1 MSADIPSAQ
10 AWFCSS
16 RWPSGLSCC
25 ASREQGDVARCRV
38 SLRPITW
45 QGLWRRTRLSILILL
60 SQLTYK
66 IELIYIHGV
75 LNEGCFGDPL
85 CLTADPCLRHYRLR
99 NLPTFRLFPSNFCR
113 DTWILP
119 HLHVR
124 QVLGKAL
131 DEWLMHVLRHLR
143 KQKLHAFGAF
153 SEAWNSWRGGF
164 IEIVFK
170 ICHVWWFVKLLIL
183 SLLERV
189 GCGLSLQLQ
198 LLQFYLQGLL
208 FLSFLYITYW
218 LLISYKV
225 LKKGVVRYSPY
236 L

>member
-1 MSADIPSAQ
+1 MRKAH
-10 AWFCSS
+10 FELFNFELLL
-16 RWPSGLSCC
+16 SGK
-25 ASREQGDVARCRV
+25 Q
-38 SLRPITW
+38 P
-45 QGLWRRTRLSILILL
+45 SILILL

-113 DTWILP
+113 DTWVLP

-164 IEIVFK
+164 TEIVFK

-218 LLISYKV
+218 LLISYKI